1 MLNAVA
7 NIRTFLNW
15 NTKCIQNNR
24 ACFLNIHYFCN
35 QNNQR
40 LFWCEERSRNM
51 EIIKTQEE
59 DNRVSYK
66 IIDPTPEFIE
76 FLQNLQE
83 RKEEYRKQNFWHTL
97 PPKDGS
103 IPACFHKMDKFY
115 LRSRYGHE
123 VFLKKITE
131 STYELNGSF
140 KILQLTRD
148 ADGNIISVD
157 PEGGPMISVGDLIRN
172 NGIVSEITLEDN
184 RIILTLR
191 NC

>member
-1 MLNAVA
+1 
-7 NIRTFLNW
+7 
-15 NTKCIQNNR
+15 
-24 ACFLNIHYFCN
+24 
-35 QNNQR
+35 
-40 LFWCEERSRNM
+40 
-51 EIIKTQEE
+51 
-59 DNRVSYK
+59 
-66 IIDPTPEFIE
+66 
-76 FLQNLQE
+76 
-83 RKEEYRKQNFWHTL
+83 
-97 PPKDGS
+97 
-103 IPACFHKMDKFY
+103 MDKFY

-157 PEGGPMISVGDLIRN
+157 PEGGPMISVGDIIRN
-172 NGIVSEITLEDN
+172 NGIVSEITLEDK

>member
-1 MLNAVA
+1 
-7 NIRTFLNW
+7 
-15 NTKCIQNNR
+15 
-24 ACFLNIHYFCN
+24 
-35 QNNQR
+35 
-40 LFWCEERSRNM
+40 M

-103 IPACFHKMDKFY
+103 IPACFQKMDKFY

-157 PEGGPMISVGDLIRN
+157 PEGGPMISVGDHIHKL
-172 NGIVSEITLEDN
+172 IVSEITLEDN
-184 RIILTLR
+184 TIILTFR
-191 NC
+191 NT